1 MERNFGIEMEFNGLT
16 MQQSLAALKRA
27 GLKAQIEGYNH
38 DDHADGTWKIVTD
51 ASVSRGH
58 EVVSPILRGEAGIA
72 EARRAAEALEKAGAT
87 IDISCGLHV
96 HFDAASFTADELRT
110 ACIRYAKHESEIDAF
125 MPKSRRANENRF
137 CRATTGCFLNNAS
150 FMRATSK
157 ESLAR
162 SQGSRYFKVNLE
174 AYLRHQTIEF
184 RQHSGT
190 VDSGKIENWVRFL
203 AAFLDESVRVAH
215 QGTNG
220 IRLQPA
226 QQNLVDLI
234 SRDGG
239 MTAEAL
245 QERLGLLP
253 HSLRGA
259 ISIIRKRGVSIVSSR
274 ENGTTTY
281 RAFTSSE
288 APREDALFNGVDD
301 SVRAFYAIRAAR
313 LAA

>member
-16 MQQSLAALKRA
+16 MQQSLTALREA

-38 DDHADGTWKIVTD
+38 NDHADGTWKIVSD
-51 ASVSRGH
+51 ASVCNGH
-58 EVVSPILRGEAGIA
+58 EVVSPILHGEAGIS
-72 EARRAAEALEKAGAT
+72 EACRAAQALEKAGAT
-87 IDISCGLHV
+87 IDKSCGLHV

-125 MPKSRRANENRF
+125 MPKSRRGNENTY
-137 CRATTGCFLNNAS
+137 CRATAACFLNNTA
-150 FMRATSK
+150 FMRATDK
-157 ESLAR
+157 TRLAR
-162 SQGSRYFKVNLE
+162 SQYSRYFKVNLQ

-190 VDSGKIENWVRFL
+190 VESAKIENWVRFL

-253 HSLRGA
+253 HSLRGT
-259 ISIIRKRGVSIVSSR
+259 ISTIRKRGINIVSSR

-281 RAFTSSE
+281 RAYISTE
-288 APREDALFNGVDD
+288 APREDALFNGVDNAI
-301 SVRAFYAIRAAR
+301 RAFYERRAAR